1 MATKKYVWK
10 FDLEEYLMTKDVK
23 EDFAAKVKPIQT
35 FYMADVARLIAEERT
50 EYRIDTIVNIT
61 KLVEAKIRQLACGNN
76 IVVTDNVQYSPG
88 ILGLFLGKTGVVD
101 PAKNKAVI
109 NMIATAAL
117 RAETDLVTLE
127 FSGVVRDMGGANI
140 SLVKDVTTG
149 KTDGTVTP
157 GGILDVTGSKIRS
170 VNADGTGLGLLTLVN
185 TADLSVATTITLL
198 AINDPKRLMFNIPA
212 DLAKGSYQLTL
223 EPGSAPTAPSS
234 SNRVPARLPFRWWW
248 AARAAAVVT
257 TVRRSSK
264 PLSQGKDLFDGVEP
278 SLSMLSNRPIR
289 WRRSVPFDGVEPT
302 ASISPGRQTALP
314 AFANKLK

>member
-117 RAETDLVTLE
+117 RAETDQVALE

-149 KTDGTVTP
+149 KT
-157 GGILDVTGSKIRS
+157 
-170 VNADGTGLGLLTLVN
+170 
-185 TADLSVATTITLL
+185 

-223 EPGSAPTAPSS
+223 ETWFSTNSTQLKQSRTLTYAIP
-234 SNRVPARLPFRWWW
+234 L
-248 AARAAAVVT
+248 VVGGT
-257 TVRRSSK
+257 S
-264 PLSQGKDLFDGVEP
+264 GGGGDD
-278 SLSMLSNRPIR
+278 RPEI
-289 WRRSVPFDGVEPT
+289 E
-302 ASISPGRQTALP
+302 
-314 AFANKLK
+314 

>member
-101 PAKNKAVI
+101 PAKNKAVL

-117 RAETDLVTLE
+117 RAETDLVALE

-185 TADLSVATTITLL
+185 TADLSVAATITLL

-223 EPGSAPTAPSS
+223 ETWFSTNSTQLKQSRTLTYAIP
-234 SNRVPARLPFRWWW
+234 L
-248 AARAAAVVT
+248 VVGGT
-257 TVRRSSK
+257 S
-264 PLSQGKDLFDGVEP
+264 GGGGDD
-278 SLSMLSNRPIR
+278 RPEI
-289 WRRSVPFDGVEPT
+289 E
-302 ASISPGRQTALP
+302 
-314 AFANKLK
+314 

>member
-23 EDFAAKVKPIQT
+23 EDFAGKVKPIQT

-109 NMIATAAL
+109 NMIAAAAL
-117 RAETDLVTLE
+117 RAETDLVALE

-157 GGILDVTGSKIRS
+157 
-170 VNADGTGLGLLTLVN
+170 
-185 TADLSVATTITLL
+185 
-198 AINDPKRLMFNIPA
+198 
-212 DLAKGSYQLTL
+212 
-223 EPGSAPTAPSS
+223 
-234 SNRVPARLPFRWWW
+234 
-248 AARAAAVVT
+248 
-257 TVRRSSK
+257 RRH
-264 PLSQGKDLFDGVEP
+264 P
-278 SLSMLSNRPIR
+278 
-289 WRRSVPFDGVEPT
+289 RRHRFE
-302 ASISPGRQTALP
+302 
-314 AFANKLK
+314 

>member
-23 EDFAAKVKPIQT
+23 EDFAGKVKPIQT

-109 NMIATAAL
+109 NMIAAAAL
-117 RAETDLVTLE
+117 RAETDLVALE

-170 VNADGTGLGLLTLVN
+170 VNADGHGAGLAHAGQHHRPERGRHHHR
-185 TADLSVATTITLL
+185 AGYQRSQTT
-198 AINDPKRLMFNIPA
+198 DVQHSCR
-212 DLAKGSYQLTL
+212 
-223 EPGSAPTAPSS
+223 PG
-234 SNRVPARLPFRWWW
+234 
-248 AARAAAVVT
+248 
-257 TVRRSSK
+257 
-264 PLSQGKDLFDGVEP
+264 QG
-278 SLSMLSNRPIR
+278 
-289 WRRSVPFDGVEPT
+289 
-302 ASISPGRQTALP
+302 QLP
-314 AFANKLK
+314 AHARNLVQHQQHPAQAIAYPYVCHSAGGGRHERRRR

>member
-88 ILGLFLGKTGVVD
+88 ILEKTGVVD

-117 RAETDLVTLE
+117 RAETDQVALE

-185 TADLSVATTITLL
+185 TTDQSVAATITLL

-223 EPGSAPTAPSS
+223 ETWFSTNSTQLKQSRTLTYAIP
-234 SNRVPARLPFRWWW
+234 L
-248 AARAAAVVT
+248 VVGGT
-257 TVRRSSK
+257 S
-264 PLSQGKDLFDGVEP
+264 GGGGDD
-278 SLSMLSNRPIR
+278 RPEI
-289 WRRSVPFDGVEPT
+289 E
-302 ASISPGRQTALP
+302 
-314 AFANKLK
+314 